1 MIRYYQEVN
10 KQVLKVTKQ
19 QEVELQRS
27 CHQSGLVEGSAV
39 QMSGGVHQAGP
50 SFFHNQISNIL
61 APADLQNQNRQAQM
75 KKAKELADQLVL
87 QSEKIEKHA
96 DNENEMQIRRRLN

>member
-27 CHQSGLVEGSAV
+27 CHQSVLVEGSAV

-75 KKAKELADQLVL
+75 KKAKELADQLEL
-87 QSEKIEKHA
+87 HGEKIEKHH
-96 DNENEMQIRRRLN
+96 DD

>member
-1 MIRYYQEVN
+1 
-10 KQVLKVTKQ
+10 
-19 QEVELQRS
+19 
-27 CHQSGLVEGSAV
+27 LVEGSAV

-96 DNENEMQIRRRLN
+96 DD